1 MTKKESKAAIEARKA
16 YRRAWAA
23 KNRDKQKEYT
33 RRYWEKKAAQAAA
46 AAEAESAGAAG
57 T

>member
-16 YRRAWAA
+16 YRREWAA

-46 AAEAESAGAAG
+46 AEAESAGAAG